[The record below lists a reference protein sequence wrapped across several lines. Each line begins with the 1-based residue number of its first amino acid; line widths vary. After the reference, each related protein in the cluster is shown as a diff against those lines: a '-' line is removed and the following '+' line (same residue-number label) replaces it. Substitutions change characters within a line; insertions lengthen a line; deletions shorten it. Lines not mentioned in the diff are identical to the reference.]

1 MNPKDRAGA
10 AKPNLSILPFAP
22 LFEAVAAIYEGR
34 RKYGA
39 WNWRNEK
46 VSDTIYADAAIR
58 HLMQFIAGEDIDPE
72 SGVHHISKAIAGL
85 LVIRDAQI
93 HGTNQDDRLVEQNLN
108 ISAVMEQLAAVT
120 EKYPDPAT
128 SDSESEPESEPE
140 SELEKWSDTVAGGG
154 SYLITAEDVG
164 KRVELADG
172 KEYVICDWYT
182 HTGWPVRYGNDIF
195 RSSTTSYGQASC
207 DVRDE
212 DGFQHMETDAGDI
225 VRVYHS

>member
-39 WNWRNEK
+39 WNWRGEK

-58 HLMQFIAGEDIDPE
+58 HLMQFISGEDIDPE

-93 HGTNQDDRLVEQNLN
+93 HGTNEDDRFVNQDLQ
-108 ISAVMEQLAAVT
+108 IAKVMEQLAGIN
-120 EKYPDPAT
+120 EKYPN
-128 SDSESEPESEPE
+128 E
-140 SELEKWSDTVAGGG
+140 
-154 SYLITAEDVG
+154 
-164 KRVELADG
+164 
-172 KEYVICDWYT
+172 
-182 HTGWPVRYGNDIF
+182 
-195 RSSTTSYGQASC
+195 
-207 DVRDE
+207 
-212 DGFQHMETDAGDI
+212 
-225 VRVYHS
+225 